1 VSPPERA
8 EPALR
13 SFIVGTAGHIDHGKS
28 ALVRAL
34 TGTDPDRLKEE
45 KERGITIDLGF
56 AHCDLGEG
64 VVASFVDVPGH
75 ERFVRNMLA
84 GAHGIDALLLT
95 VAADESV
102 MPQTREHFHIGRL
115 LGVPRGLVAITK
127 CDIADE
133 DSQALVELE
142 VRELVEGSFLEGR
155 PVLLVSS
162 LTSEGLPALREAL
175 LALAHETPERPSD
188 GLLRLPIDR
197 VFSLRGFGT
206 VVTGT
211 LVGGEMAVGDELE
224 VLPGTERAR
233 VRGLQVHGEAV
244 ERARAGTRTAVN
256 LGGVE
261 MEELHRGS
269 VLAAPGTLRATSML
283 DVDISLMA
291 SARPLADGARVRVH
305 LASAEVLARVR
316 LLGTERLEGGSSAL
330 AQLRLESP
338 AIAGRGDRLIL
349 RSYSPADTVGGAVV
363 VDALPP
369 RRRAAD
375 LAKVESLR
383 SAAGLAAAVGAMA
396 EQADAAGIDAPSLA
410 ARLTVPLPQLLP
422 LLGGVPE
429 AVTLATDP
437 PVLVSRAVLGRL
449 SEEVLSTLERHHQ
462 AHPLDPGIPREE
474 LRSRVFSLAP
484 VAAYEWVL
492 EDLAGAGK
500 VRVAPDVIALAGHR
514 VELSA
519 DEEEARQALVGAAQ
533 GSGLAGVEVR
543 TVSEES
549 HKDAR
554 LLERVAR
561 VLAREGVLG
570 RVGAGLLVHREHL
583 ESLKDQVRERWPPG
597 SRLDVA
603 AFKEMTGLSRKYVI
617 PLLEYLDRERITR
630 RSGNDRVVLG

>member
-1 VSPPERA
+1 
-8 EPALR
+8 
-13 SFIVGTAGHIDHGKS
+13 
-28 ALVRAL
+28 VRAL

-56 AHCDLGEG
+56 AHCELGEG

-102 MPQTREHFHIGRL
+102 MPQTREHFDIGRL

-127 CDIADE
+127 CDVADE

-142 VRELVEGSFLEGR
+142 VRELVEGSFLQGR
-155 PVLLVSS
+155 PILRVSAR
-162 LTSEGLPALREAL
+162 TGEGLPALREAL
-175 LALAHETPERPSD
+175 LDLARETPERPSD

-197 VFSLRGFGT
+197 VFSLKGFGT

-211 LVGGEMAVGDELE
+211 LVGGEMAVGDDLE
-224 VLPGTERAR
+224 VLPGPGRAR
-233 VRGLQVHGEAV
+233 VRGLQVHGEPV

-256 LGGVE
+256 LGGIE
-261 MEELHRGS
+261 IEQLHRGR

-283 DVDISLMA
+283 DVEISLIP

-316 LLGTERLEGGSSAL
+316 LLGPERLEGGGSAL

-338 AIAGRGDRLIL
+338 AVAGRGDRLVL

-363 VDALPP
+363 IDPLPP

-375 LAKVESLR
+375 LGAVESLR
-383 SAAGLAAAVGAMA
+383 SAEDLVAAAGAMA
-396 EQADAAGIDAPSLA
+396 EQADAGGIDAPHLA
-410 ARLTVPLPQLLP
+410 ARLTVPLARLLP
-422 LLGGVPE
+422 RLGDVPE
-429 AVTLATDP
+429 AVALGADP
-437 PVLVSRAVLGRL
+437 PVLVSRIVLARL
-449 SEEVLSTLERHHQ
+449 SEEALATLEGHHRD
-462 AHPLDPGIPREE
+462 HPLQPGMAREE
-474 LRSRVFSLAP
+474 LRSRVFGVAP

-492 EDLAGAGK
+492 EDLAGAG
-500 VRVAPDVIALAGHR
+500 RLRLAPDVIALTSHR

-519 DEEEARQALVGAAQ
+519 EQEEARQALVEAARA
-533 GSGLAGVEVR
+533 SGLAGVEVR
-543 TVSEES
+543 TVAETS
-549 HKDAR
+549 HKDAQ

-561 VLAREGVLG
+561 VLTREGVLG
-570 RVGAGLLVHREHL
+570 RVGPGLLVHHEQL
-583 ESLKDQVRERWPPG
+583 ESLRGQVRERWPPG

>member
-1 VSPPERA
+1 M
-8 EPALR
+8 
-13 SFIVGTAGHIDHGKS
+13 
-28 ALVRAL
+28 RAL

-84 GAHGIDALLLT
+84 GAHGIDALMLAI
-95 VAADESV
+95 AADESV

-142 VRELVEGSFLEGR
+142 TRELALGSFLQDR
-155 PVLLVSS
+155 PVVRVSAH
-162 LTSEGLPALREAL
+162 TGEGLPALREAL
-175 LALAHETPERPSD
+175 LDLARETPERPSD

-197 VFSLRGFGT
+197 VFSLKGFGT

-211 LVGGEMAVGDELE
+211 LVGGEVAVGDELE
-224 VLPGTERAR
+224 VLPRGGRAR
-233 VRGLQVHGEAV
+233 VRGLQVHGETV
-244 ERARAGTRTAVN
+244 ERAPAGTRTAVN
-256 LGGVE
+256 LGGIE
-261 MEELHRGS
+261 IEELHRGQ
-269 VLAAPGTLRATSML
+269 VMAAPGTLRATSML
-283 DVDISLMA
+283 DVEISLIS

-316 LLGTERLEGGSSAL
+316 LLGPERLEGGSSAL
-330 AQLRLESP
+330 GQLRLESP
-338 AIAGRGDRLIL
+338 AVAGRGDRLVL

-363 VDALPP
+363 VDPLPP

-375 LAKVESLR
+375 LEAVERLR
-383 SAAGLAAAVGAMA
+383 SAAGLVAAAGAMA
-396 EQADAAGIDAPSLA
+396 EQADAGGIDASHLA

-422 LLGGVPE
+422 LLGEVPE
-429 AVTLATDP
+429 AVTLGTDP
-437 PVLVSRAVLGRL
+437 PVLVSRVVLARL
-449 SEEVLSTLERHHQ
+449 SEESLATLERHHRE
-462 AHPLDPGIPREE
+462 HPLEPGMAREE
-474 LRSRVFSLAP
+474 LRSRVFGVAP

-500 VRVAPDVIALAGHR
+500 LRLAPDVIALAGHR

-519 DEEEARQALVGAAQ
+519 DQEEARETLVEAARA
-533 GSGLAGVEVR
+533 SGLAGVEVR
-543 TVSEES
+543 TVAERS
-549 HKDAR
+549 HKDAQ

-561 VLAREGVLG
+561 VLVREGVLG
-570 RVGAGLLVHREHL
+570 RVGATLLVHREQL
-583 ESLKDQVRERWPPG
+583 ESLKDQVKERWPPG

-603 AFKEMTGLSRKYVI
+603 AFKQMTGLSRKYVI

>member
-1 VSPPERA
+1 M
-8 EPALR
+8 
-13 SFIVGTAGHIDHGKS
+13 
-28 ALVRAL
+28 

-56 AHCDLGEG
+56 AHCELGDG

-127 CDIADE
+127 CDVADE

-142 VRELVEGSFLEGR
+142 VRELVEGSFLQDAA
-155 PVLLVSS
+155 LLRVSA
-162 LTSEGLPALREAL
+162 LTGAGLPALRGAL
-175 LALAHETPERPSD
+175 LDLARETPERPSD

-197 VFSLRGFGT
+197 VFSLKGFGT

-211 LVGGEMAVGDELE
+211 LIGGELAVGEELE
-224 VLPGTERAR
+224 VMPGPGRAR

-256 LGGVE
+256 LGGIE
-261 MEELHRGS
+261 MEELHRGR

-283 DVDISLMA
+283 DVEISLLP
-291 SARPLADGARVRVH
+291 SARALADGARVRVH
-305 LASAEVLARVR
+305 VASAEVLARVR
-316 LLGTERLEGGSSAL
+316 LLGPARLEGGSSAL
-330 AQLRLESP
+330 TQLRLESP
-338 AIAGRGDRLIL
+338 AVAGRGDRLVL

-363 VDALPP
+363 VDPLPP

-375 LAKVESLR
+375 RAAVERLR
-383 SAAGLAAAVGAMA
+383 AAPGLAAAAGAMA
-396 EQADAAGIDAPSLA
+396 AEAGAGGIDARHLA
-410 ARLTVPLPQLLP
+410 ARLTVPLSRLLDV
-422 LLGGVPE
+422 LGDVPE
-429 AVTLATDP
+429 AVAMETDP
-437 PVLVSRAVLGRL
+437 PVLVSRNALARL
-449 SEEVLSTLERHHQ
+449 AGETLATLERHHRE
-462 AHPLDPGIPREE
+462 HPLEPGMAREE
-474 LRSRVFSLAP
+474 LRSRVFGTAP

-492 EDLAGAGK
+492 QDLAGAGK
-500 VRVAPDVIALAGHR
+500 VRVTPDVIALAAHR

-519 DEEEARQALVGAAQ
+519 DEEEARRVLVEAARA
-533 GSGLAGVEVR
+533 SGLAGVEVR
-543 TVSEES
+543 TVAEQG
-549 HKDAR
+549 HGDPR
-554 LLERVAR
+554 LLDRVAQ

-570 RVGAGLLVHREHL
+570 RVGTGLLVHREHL
-583 ESLKDQVRERWPPG
+583 DSLKDQVKQRWPPG
-597 SRLDVA
+597 SRLDVR

-617 PLLEYLDRERITR
+617 PLLEYLDRERVTR